1 MFTLVPTMN
10 ALLRYFSDEYPE
22 ANNDEL
28 AMLARDIFADTVAY
42 QQEIDRLLRPIS
54 KIEAPNKRA
63 GGLN

>member
-1 MFTLVPTMN
+1 M
-10 ALLRYFSDEYPE
+10 SDEYPE

-28 AMLARDIFADTVAY
+28 AMLARDIFADTMAY

-54 KIEAPNKRA
+54 KKNEPTNKRA

>member
-28 AMLARDIFADTVAY
+28 AMLARDIFADTAAY
-42 QQEIDRLLRPIS
+42 QREIDRLLKPIS
-54 KIEAPNKRA
+54 KYEPINK
-63 GGLN
+63 